1 MADEI
6 SNRLAATLLI
16 VAIVVSLGGTFI
28 SMQRLASM
36 RQQVA
41 VGGTGFATSATGV
54 ANLSIS
60 GLLSIIIKNQTVDFG
75 VCTPP
80 SAGVDFIEVNTSNF
94 FAWNCSLVR
103 GTGTGS
109 TDVANKHLS
118 VENDGNQD
126 ANVTIKTNAVASA
139 SFIGGFFP
147 AFRYTTENLT
157 TFEGC
162 FRSLK
167 YVGTDASGTVAGSTN
182 GTTPTYVNFTAINT
196 QYKACDNL
204 TWRHTDAGDATCD
217 GSPQDRCAF
226 KVEFSV
232 LIPSNAAP
240 GTYTA
245 DITFTANTV

>member
-1 MADEI
+1 MT
-6 SNRLAATLLI
+6 SPVTNRNIAMLLLLMM
-16 VAIVVSLGGTFI
+16 VVSLGGT
-28 SMQRLASM
+28 LASVYRLTGQLSLGM
-36 RQQVA
+36 P
-41 VGGTGFATSATGV
+41 GTGYATTAAGR
-54 ANLSIS
+54 ANLSVSSLI
-60 GLLSIIIKNQTVDFG
+60 SIIIKNQTVDFG
-75 VCTPP
+75 ACTPP
-80 SAGVDFIEVNTSNF
+80 SGGFLEVNTSNF
-94 FAWNCSLVR
+94 FVWNCSLVR

-109 TDVANKHLS
+109 TDVENKHIS
-118 VENDGNQD
+118 VENDGNTD
-126 ANVTIKTNAVASA
+126 ANVTIKTNAIAGA
-139 SFIGGFFP
+139 SFIGGYFP

-245 DITFTANTV
+245 DITFTANTP

>member
-1 MADEI
+1 MAEEV
-6 SNRLAATLLI
+6 SNRLVATLLV
-16 VAIVVSLGGTFI
+16 VAIVISIGGTFFSLNRI
-28 SMQRLASM
+28 SRIQEPALA
-36 RQQVA
+36 
-41 VGGTGFATSATGV
+41 GTGFATSAAGR

-75 VCTPP
+75 ACTPP
-80 SAGVDFIEVNTSNF
+80 SAGVTFIEVNTSNF
-94 FAWNCSLVR
+94 FAWNCSLIR

-109 TDVANKHLS
+109 TDVENKHIS
-118 VENDGNQD
+118 VENDGNTD
-126 ANVTIKTNAVASA
+126 ANVTIKTNAIAGA
-139 SFIGGFFP
+139 SFIGGYFP